1 MEENEK
7 KIDESWKERTEK
19 EKQEHATG
27 NISNMPEPDFKL
39 FLSSLGM
46 QALIALGELE
56 NPVTNKKES
65 ELNQAKY
72 LIDIIGV
79 LKDKTRNNL
88 DKDEEGMLE
97 NLLYQL
103 RTLYVTKSK

>member
-7 KIDESWKERTEK
+7 KIDESWKERAEK

-27 NISNMPEPDFKL
+27 NINNMPEPDFKL

-56 NPVTNKKES
+56 NPVTNKKEL